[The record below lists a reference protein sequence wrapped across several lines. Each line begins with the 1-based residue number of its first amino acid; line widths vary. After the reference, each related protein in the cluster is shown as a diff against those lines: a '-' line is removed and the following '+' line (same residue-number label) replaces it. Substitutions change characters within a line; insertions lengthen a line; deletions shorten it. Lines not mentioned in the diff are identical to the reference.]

1 MKKIYFANT
10 TWNESPQLIEN
21 FIHQTPE
28 NLGVWGNITYTLN
41 KDESD
46 YIIVMDETTESV
58 DPKKVIKTTPVIVK
72 ESVLGATEGNPVK
85 KKKPYYR
92 KKYNK
97 PKPVEVVIPEPINNK
112 NYFIQGLIIGVIVG
126 IILTSIIETIIN

>member
-58 DPKKVIKTTPVIVK
+58 DPKKVIFFGREPHYIGLRKWTQ
-72 ESVLGATEGNPVK
+72 ESSPPALRQRHLNAACWRSRRNVCDLPLPFGITIFLLCAQHPAGTVFATLG
-85 KKKPYYR
+85 R
-92 KKYNK
+92 
-97 PKPVEVVIPEPINNK
+97 
-112 NYFIQGLIIGVIVG
+112 G
-126 IILTSIIETIIN
+126 I